1 MQKYN
6 QMNNVNGLLYYLR
19 MNKLIN
25 VKFKFQEMVTLIH
38 RRNKLAKY
46 LKNIDEFD
54 GDFNFPKMID
64 NPDECNK
71 CFMSTVCSI
80 VNQTIEYKQSD
91 KVELKNTFKQRK
103 TINLDLHDIEEFKVN
118 DEFKIYYEIKGSI
131 A

>member
-25 VKFKFQEMVTLIH
+25 IKFKFQEMVNLVH

-46 LKNIDEFD
+46 LKNIDQFD
-54 GDFNFPKMID
+54 GNFNFPKMID

-71 CFMSTVCSI
+71 CYMSTICSI

-91 KVELKNTFKQRK
+91 KVESKNSFKQRK
-103 TINLDLHDIEEFKVN
+103 AMNLDLHDIEEFKVN
-118 DEFKIYYEIKGSI
+118 DEFKIYYEIKGSTV
-131 A
+131 